1 MGNHSSFFISGGG
14 KMFKASKRTKNNL
27 VGVDERLALLVGYV
41 LATSEIDFFVN
52 EGLRS
57 TEKQRKLYKQG
68 KSKCD
73 GVTNISKHQEGKAI
87 DVYYVGWKNTDS
99 KDDERW
105 RKLIRAFKLAEKKLN
120 LKLNFGYDWGWD
132 NPHIELK

>member
-1 MGNHSSFFISGGG
+1 
-14 KMFKASKRTKNNL
+14 MFKASKRTKNNL

-41 LATSEIDFFVN
+41 LGISEVDFFVN

-73 GVTNISKHQEGKAI
+73 GVFNVSKHQEGKAI
-87 DVYYVGWKNTDS
+87 DVYYVGWRNTDDP
-99 KDDERW
+99 KDVRW
-105 RKLIRAFKLAEKKLN
+105 GKLIRAFKFAGKKLG
-120 LKLNFGYDWGWD
+120 LKLVFGYDWGWD
-132 NPHIELK
+132 KPHIELR

>member
-1 MGNHSSFFISGGG
+1 MN
-14 KMFKASKRTKNNL
+14 KASKRSKNNL
-27 VGVDERLALLVGYV
+27 VGVDERLALLVGYT
-41 LATSEIDFFVN
+41 LAISEIDFFVN

-73 GVTNISKHQEGKAI
+73 GVFNISKHQEGKAI

-99 KDDERW
+99 SNNEKW
-105 RKLIRAFKLAEKKLN
+105 KKLIASFKLASKMLKLN
-120 LKLNFGYDWGWD
+120 LNFGYDWGWD
-132 NPHIELK
+132 NPHIELKE

>member
-1 MGNHSSFFISGGG
+1 
-14 KMFKASKRTKNNL
+14 MFKASKRTKNNL

-41 LATSEIDFFVN
+41 LGISEVDFFVN

-73 GVTNISKHQEGKAI
+73 GVFNISKHQEGKAI
-87 DVYYVGWKNTDS
+87 DVYYVGWKNTDDP
-99 KDDERW
+99 KDVRW
-105 RKLIRAFKLAEKKLN
+105 AKLIKTFKFAGKKLN
-120 LKLNFGYDWGWD
+120 LKLSFGYDWGWD
-132 NPHIELK
+132 KPHIELKE

>member
-1 MGNHSSFFISGGG
+1 
-14 KMFKASKRTKNNL
+14 MFKASSRSKKNL

-41 LATSEIDFFVN
+41 LATSEVDFFVN

-73 GVTNISKHQEGKAI
+73 GVFKISKHQEGKAI
-87 DVYYVGWKNTDS
+87 DVYYVGWKNTDNS
-99 KDDERW
+99 KDDRW
-105 RKLIRAFKLAEKKLN
+105 KKLIKAFKFAGKKLN
-120 LKLNFGYDWGWD
+120 LKLEFGYDWGWD
-132 NPHIELK
+132 NPHIELKEW